1 MKSPYSYILSKNLK
15 LLEKAFDS
23 DNKSDGIS
31 IFWKYN
37 FHSFN
42 KISEIHFSKELI
54 NDEYLRKLMLYNIIT
69 YNDGN
74 LQFSHLNVPHNLNN
88 LFYTMVL
95 LNENKIKSPL
105 LISSM
110 ITECYVFIKKNIDV
124 KIINPK
130 NENEEK
136 QFCYFEKSKEIEF
149 DHTDIYLSI
158 LIYCYLLSTESQR
171 HIFYRNLER
180 EYEHAKAEQ
189 DAHYYTYLDKLEQDN
204 SQEKQ
209 NSPETVHHEYP
220 NPQPRRSVNPFHLSL
235 SDMENLIDVLDS
247 TKLIHKTFAQDVL
260 DYCYKQGIFTGTQFE
275 NETMINQNEFSKIKN
290 KIDYIPQ
297 KRIAISLCV
306 GLRLTI
312 TESIELLKKAGYT
325 LSEQIGFDR
334 FIIEN
339 SLQPQY
345 YDIEILNQKLDK
357 EATIRKYGQIKERIG
372 SMSRGHYNK

>member
-1 MKSPYSYILSKNLK
+1 
-15 LLEKAFDS
+15 
-23 DNKSDGIS
+23 
-31 IFWKYN
+31 
-37 FHSFN
+37 
-42 KISEIHFSKELI
+42 
-54 NDEYLRKLMLYNIIT
+54 
-69 YNDGN
+69 
-74 LQFSHLNVPHNLNN
+74 
-88 LFYTMVL
+88 
-95 LNENKIKSPL
+95 
-105 LISSM
+105 
-110 ITECYVFIKKNIDV
+110 
-124 KIINPK
+124 
-130 NENEEK
+130 
-136 QFCYFEKSKEIEF
+136 
-149 DHTDIYLSI
+149 
-158 LIYCYLLSTESQR
+158 
-171 HIFYRNLER
+171 
-180 EYEHAKAEQ
+180 
-189 DAHYYTYLDKLEQDN
+189 
-204 SQEKQ
+204 
-209 NSPETVHHEYP
+209 
-220 NPQPRRSVNPFHLSL
+220 
-235 SDMENLIDVLDS
+235 MENLIDVLDS